1 MGLAEYV
8 RARMKLT
15 RDSITLQ
22 TDSIKFGSVELG
34 SVYTLLSITTDVPC
48 RLRIYDVIQS
58 RDNVTERDRLFGNT
72 NIADSIALVGDF
84 SMSFAGTYTIDPIL
98 YGAVVPP
105 ANKLTYYRIDNVSTA
120 PYPTIKFN
128 RYLLED
134 SAQSI
139 ANRKNLPT
147 ITASLAANRL
157 VSGTI
162 FDPQIPRTYL
172 LISAS
177 LSGSNS
183 TARLRLYTTN
193 DALSNLVEVSRSFA
207 VEPANNSKLIVD
219 MVLSSSITTYFIP
232 KIVGANL
239 QTMGTD
245 LNAIR
250 NNTDDIMG
258 NNELYY
264 ILQNNAST
272 GGTVPISASVH
283 IFSLED

>member
-1 MGLAEYV
+1 MGLSEYI
-8 RARMKLT
+8 RASMKLT
-15 RDSITLQ
+15 RDNITLQ
-22 TDSIKFGSVELG
+22 TDSIKSGSVQLG

-48 RLRIYDVIQS
+48 RLRIYDVSQS
-58 RDNVTERDRLFGNT
+58 RDNSVEANRLFGNT
-72 NIADSIALVGDF
+72 NIPDSIALIGDF
-84 SMSFAGTYTIDPIL
+84 SMSSAGTYTIDPVV
-98 YGAVVPP
+98 YGATSRPID
-105 ANKLTYYRIDNVSTA
+105 KLAYYRIDNVNTA

-134 SAQSI
+134 STLST
-139 ANRKNLPT
+139 ANRKNLPV
-147 ITASLAANRL
+147 ITASLAVNGL
-157 VSGTI
+157 VSGTLV
-162 FDPQIPRTYL
+162 DSQIPRTYL

-193 DALSNLVEVSRSFA
+193 EALSNLVEISRSFA
-207 VEPANNSKLIVD
+207 VEPTTNSKLIVD
-219 MVLSSSITTYFIP
+219 MILSSSVTTYFIP

-245 LNAIR
+245 LNAMR
-250 NNTDDIMG
+250 TNTNSIMG

-264 ILQNNAST
+264 ILQNNATT

-283 IFSLED
+283 VFSLED

>member
-8 RARMKLT
+8 KAGIKLT
-15 RDSITLQ
+15 RANINLS
-22 TDSIKFGSVELG
+22 TDSIKSGSVDLG
-34 SVYTLLSITTDVPC
+34 ATYILLSITTDTPC
-48 RLRIYDVIQS
+48 RLRLYDTSQS
-58 RDNVTERDRLFGNT
+58 RDNVGETNRLFGNT
-72 NIADSIALVGDF
+72 NISNSIALVGDF
-84 SMSFAGTYTIDPIL
+84 SMSTAGTYTIDPTV
-98 YGAVVPP
+98 YGLVTP
-105 ANKLTYYRIDNVSTA
+105 ASTKATYYRIDDVASA
-120 PYPTIKFN
+120 PYPKINFN

-147 ITASLAANRL
+147 ITGNLSVSGL

-162 FDPQIPRTYL
+162 SDSQIPRTYL
-172 LISAS
+172 LVSAS

-183 TARLRLYTTN
+183 VARLRLYSTSE
-193 DALSNLVEVSRSFA
+193 AFSNLVEVSRSFS
-207 VEPANNSKLIVD
+207 VEPVTGSKLIID
-219 MVLSSSITTYFIP
+219 MVLSSSITTYFVP
-232 KIVGANL
+232 KIIGANL

-250 NNTDDIMG
+250 NKTADIMG

-264 ILQNNAST
+264 ILQNGAT
-272 GGTVPISASVH
+272 AGGTVPISASVH